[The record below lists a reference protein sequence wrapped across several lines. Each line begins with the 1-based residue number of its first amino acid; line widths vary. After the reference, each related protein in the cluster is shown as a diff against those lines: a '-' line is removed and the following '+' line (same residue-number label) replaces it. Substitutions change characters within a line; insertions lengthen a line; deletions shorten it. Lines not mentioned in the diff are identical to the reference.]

1 MNCYLDKMC
10 LNGIDD
16 ILLVKSGDFALL
28 TIDNGGAQRCSAL
41 PSDDFPSDP
50 YDSGRLKF
58 IKGDPP
64 FNYIGNDGQHI
75 LNGTVMQTVE
85 CLGEHFQLIQSVDKK
100 SVDLFYFG
108 YDRQCFLLQFREEGV
123 YRYTPAF
130 DTPWARD
137 NHGRIQILRA

>member
-16 ILLVKSGDFALL
+16 ILLVKSGGFVLLVIDDEGALR
-28 TIDNGGAQRCSAL
+28 GKAL
-41 PSDDFPSDP
+41 PSNDFPSDP
-50 YDSGRLKF
+50 HDSDQLKF
-58 IKGDPP
+58 IKGSPP
-64 FNYIGNDGQHI
+64 WNYIGNDGQHI

-85 CLGEHFQLIQSVDKK
+85 CLDGHFRLVRDKDGE
-100 SVDLFYFG
+100 SVDLFYFDD
-108 YDRQCFLLQFREEGV
+108 DRQCFLLQFRKEGV

-130 DTPWARD
+130 AAPWARD